1 MHLGQRYKTLLLQ
14 GGLIL
19 LLAGCA
25 FGPSPSEGDRAVSP
39 REQPTPTVPTDATEP
54 DETETTDQA
63 SGSDADSTEAAEDA
77 SGANPKDSSQAKDL
91 SGATPS
97 RSLDASSQPISAAP
111 GETITVTLYKA
122 DPLCEEFVA
131 EQVEVNS
138 QEPLEALVGRAIANQ
153 NTADFRI
160 AGYRVSMNDDTN
172 TATVDFRLAPDS
184 RRGMTSLSTCEQFA
198 LFGSIEESLT
208 SNSRWDID
216 AVQFT
221 EQGEEIL
228 L

>member
-1 MHLGQRYKTLLLQ
+1 MHLGQRSKTLLLQ
-14 GGLIL
+14 SGLIL

-39 REQPTPTVPTDATEP
+39 REQATPTVPADATEP
-54 DETETTDQA
+54 DETEDP
-63 SGSDADSTEAAEDA
+63 GSPNADSPEAAEDT
-77 SGANPKDSSQAKDL
+77 SGANPKDSSQAKDI

-97 RSLDASSQPISAAP
+97 QSLDTSSQSISAAA
-111 GETITVTLYKA
+111 GDTITVTLYKA
-122 DPLCEEFVA
+122 DPLCEDFVA
-131 EQVEVNS
+131 EQVEVSS

-153 NTADFRI
+153 NTVDFRI
-160 AGYRVSMNDDTN
+160 AGYRVSMNEDTN
-172 TATVDFRLAPDS
+172 TATVDFRLSPDS

-198 LFGSIEESLT
+198 LFGSIEETLT
-208 SNSRWDID
+208 SNSRWDIND
-216 AVQFT
+216 VRFT